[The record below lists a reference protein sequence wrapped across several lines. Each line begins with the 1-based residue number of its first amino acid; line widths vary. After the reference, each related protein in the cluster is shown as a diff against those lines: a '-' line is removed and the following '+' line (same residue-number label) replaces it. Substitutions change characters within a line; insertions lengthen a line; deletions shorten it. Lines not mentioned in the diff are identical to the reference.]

1 MSTRIELIGQGYTS
15 GSNPDGS
22 IKIERPFPGIL
33 NGQISESEWTSFCDR
48 VDHKLE
54 RLADFKRKAKK
65 MIFICLVSLIILSVL
80 FVVLPVPG
88 GLSSLY
94 IYIPVSIIVY
104 AILYFY
110 IISPMNRKGNEALN
124 DLKQVCDDETKK
136 IPNVSFHLR
145 EARQYTSG
153 GNGESQMYVI
163 RYIECIVTAPSNP
176 TRKTKKKQALKR
188 EKEKRSTRKKPS
200 IFDQLAEEK
209 V

>member
-1 MSTRIELIGQGYTS
+1 MSTTRIEINGQGYTT
-15 GSNPDGS
+15 GTTPDGS
-22 IKIERPFPGIL
+22 MKIDRCCPGTL
-33 NGQISESEWTSFCDR
+33 DAVMSESEWTSFCDR

-54 RLADFKRKAKK
+54 CLADFKRKAKK

-136 IPNVSFHLR
+136 LPNVSFHLR
-145 EARQYTSG
+145 VSAIMSWHLY
-153 GNGESQMYVI
+153 
-163 RYIECIVTAPSNP
+163 
-176 TRKTKKKQALKR
+176 
-188 EKEKRSTRKKPS
+188 
-200 IFDQLAEEK
+200 
-209 V
+209 